1 MKHSAFS
8 SKWGPSRLLSLVLQA
23 LRLLYSDSTQLC
35 GVEHGV
41 HTRPVKFSH
50 FQNRPVTR
58 NEPGPKQVNEAF
70 PRSLWYG
77 LKVIFKKWPLSLTC
91 RLRMRV
97 RWESGKH
104 RLSACYLKVSVL
116 LLGSLTSVQWAQSDC
131 NISSSLGGNPFPLM
145 RIKSVN
151 KEGPAPS
158 LMFIEPTTG
167 AWTHPAYLSDT

>member
-1 MKHSAFS
+1 MKHPGFG
-8 SKWGPSRLLSLVLQA
+8 SKWGPTRLLSLVLQA

-58 NEPGPKQVNEAF
+58 MSQDPNKSIKAF

-91 RLRMRV
+91 RLRTRV
-97 RWESGKH
+97 RWERREH
-104 RLSACYLKVSVL
+104 RLSACYLKVSAPL
-116 LLGSLTSVQWAQSDC
+116 PGSLTSAQWAQSDC
-131 NISSSLGGNPFPLM
+131 NISSSLGGNLFPLM

>member
-1 MKHSAFS
+1 MKHPAFS
-8 SKWGPSRLLSLVLQA
+8 SKWGPSRLVSLVLQA
-23 LRLLYSDSTQLC
+23 FRLLYSDSTQLR
-35 GVEHGV
+35 GVEQGV

-91 RLRMRV
+91 RLRTRV

-116 LLGSLTSVQWAQSDC
+116 LPGSLTSVQWAQSDC